1 MQAVVLSLALLGST
15 VDGSLAL
22 SCRPL
27 EGGVPRPLSYPVPK
41 EPGMYR
47 LVAHAQDR
55 TALVY
60 LDPRDAAEPPTVQVE
75 LFFRGK
81 KEAER
86 TLLLRGRLSSP
97 VAVRKAGGSEQ
108 VRFGVLGA
116 AVSPDGVY
124 VALLSGLKILVFREE
139 DFLGAVDADF
149 LPSVALT
156 DEFLFWSPWA
166 HRKGDPF
173 LMRWSLTGSESP
185 EQVLA
190 QDREK
195 GAGKKLLAVRADG
208 QLWAVDAFT
217 GEPWALGRDGR
228 VRRRG
233 QPLPRGTSST
243 GKGTAKAGRE
253 LEPKVPPE
261 ALDATKRPPSVELY
275 PADRDPLVTQVYALG
290 NDVVVATG
298 AEPQK
303 LFWFSEVDDSWRCLQ
318 LPPGLGADATDL
330 VVTREGLWVKGQGGT
345 IFYPTESLHEKA
357 HRSEGAGQESVDPRR

>member
-1 MQAVVLSLALLGST
+1 MHAVVLSLALLGST
-15 VDGSLAL
+15 AEGPWVPP
-22 SCRPL
+22 CRPL
-27 EGGVPRPLSYPVPK
+27 EGGVSRPLPYPVSK
-41 EPGMYR
+41 EPGVYR

-55 TALVY
+55 TAVVY
-60 LDPRDAAEPPTVQVE
+60 LDPRDAAEPAMVQVE

-156 DEFLFWSPWA
+156 DESLFWSPWA
-166 HRKGDPF
+166 HRKGDPL
-173 LMRWSLTGSESP
+173 LMRWSLTGGESP

-190 QDREK
+190 HDREK
-195 GAGKKLLAVRADG
+195 GAGRKLLAARGDG
-208 QLWAVDAFT
+208 QLWVVDAFT
-217 GEPWALGRDGR
+217 GEPWLLGRDGR
-228 VRRRG
+228 VKRRG
-233 QPLPRGTSST
+233 LPLRLAASG
-243 GKGTAKAGRE
+243 AKEATESRRV
-253 LEPKVPPE
+253 LEAQLPPE

-275 PADRDPLVTQVYALG
+275 PVDRDPLITQVYALG

-303 LFWFSEVDDSWRCLQ
+303 LFWFSEDNASWRCLQ
-318 LPPGLGADATDL
+318 LPTDLGADATDL
-330 VVTREGLWVKGQGGT
+330 VVGREGLWVKGKGGPL
-345 IFYPTESLHEKA
+345 FYPAERLQEKAGGSGDAGRESL
-357 HRSEGAGQESVDPRR
+357 GPRR